1 MGMNDAEIERVVN
14 DLQYLVGASLQTLWQ
29 PARDRVVMGFSEGTL
44 LLLVPRGPLARLHSV
59 DRRPKNPPKP
69 FSFQGACRSRLHGP
83 LTSLRKVAGDRV
95 VQLRF
100 GDMGLELRL
109 TGRSG
114 GLWLVQWPAEG
125 APTVVAAYD
134 GPAPEQLRE
143 LPARG
148 EAPSDVPRFEPRPGP
163 RGWELGARDYFETLE
178 RARLR
183 DELKTRVEMGLRKA
197 VARKERLLENLEA
210 DLRNADRAPQLR
222 HQADLLAANLY
233 QATKGIAVLAVEDW
247 ETGESVTIPIDPSH
261 PPTWTLDKLYH
272 QAKRLERVA
281 QNVSARIATVRTEI
295 AEMGR
300 ALVDLEQLTPE
311 QLRQW
316 VERLPKMSAGK
327 APAPQQPWTTWIGPD
342 GQRVLVGRNAQG
354 NRRLTFQVA
363 RGHDYWMHVRERPGS
378 HLVIPVTKGQ
388 SPPLELLMAAAQIAL
403 ATAKLSV
410 GEAAEVQYTRARDV
424 RPIPGEEG
432 RVTLSN
438 EKVLRVVREPAVLGG
453 WAPEVT
459 TESE

>member
-14 DLQYLVGASLQTLWQ
+14 DLQYLVGTPLQALWQ
-29 PARDRVVMGFSEGTL
+29 PARDRVVMGFSDGTL

-59 DRRPKNPPKP
+59 DRRPKNPAKP

-83 LTSLRKVAGDRV
+83 LTSLQKVAGDRV

-100 GDMGLELRL
+100 GEVGLEFRL

-125 APTVVAAYD
+125 PATVVAAYD

-143 LPARG
+143 LPPRD
-148 EAPSDVPRFEPRPGP
+148 APADPPRFEPKPGP
-163 RGWELGARDYFETLE
+163 RGWDLGARQYFETLE

-183 DELKTRVEMGLRKA
+183 DELKNRVEQGLRRA

-222 HQADLLAANLY
+222 HQADLLAGNLY
-233 QATKGIAVLAVEDW
+233 QATKGASVLAVEDW
-247 ETGESVTIPIDPSH
+247 DTGESVTIPLDPAH
-261 PPTWTLDKLYH
+261 PATWTLDKLYH

-281 QNVSARIATVRTEI
+281 ANVSERMATVRIEV

-300 ALVDLEQLTPE
+300 ALAHLDTLTPE
-311 QLRQW
+311 ELGQW
-316 VERLPKMSAGK
+316 DERLPKMSAGR
-327 APAPQQPWTTWIGPD
+327 APAPQQPWTTWIGPG

-363 RGHDYWMHVRERPGS
+363 KGHDYWMHVRERAGS
-378 HLVIPVTKGQ
+378 HLVIPLVKGQ

-403 ATAKLSV
+403 VAAKLAP

-424 RPIPGEEG
+424 RPIPGDEG

-438 EKVLRVVREPAVLGG
+438 EKVLRVVRDPAVLGG
-453 WAPEVT
+453 WAPEIT
-459 TESE
+459 MESE